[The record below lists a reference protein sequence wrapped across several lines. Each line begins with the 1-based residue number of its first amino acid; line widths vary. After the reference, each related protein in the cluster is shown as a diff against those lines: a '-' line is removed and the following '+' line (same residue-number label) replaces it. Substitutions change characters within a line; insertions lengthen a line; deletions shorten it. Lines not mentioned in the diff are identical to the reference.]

1 MRRREFIAGLGGAAA
16 WPLAA
21 RAQQQTKPAIG
32 YLSNASAD
40 LDPQVLIAFRDGLNS
55 LGFVEGRNVSVIYQW
70 ADGQNERLPVLA
82 ADLVRRQVAIIAA
95 VGTQS
100 VHAAKAATTSIPIV
114 FLVGGDPVEGGI
126 VPSLNRPAGNFTGAT
141 LFDVEVA
148 GKLVEFMHEP
158 VPTAATLAFLTSPT
172 NQGTA
177 VSETK
182 ALKAA
187 AGALGVQL
195 LILHATRSAEIE
207 GIYAS
212 LAGQRV
218 GGLIVSGDNLF
229 FTLRDKLFALAEKY
243 KVPAIYH
250 YSEHAQAGGL
260 MGYGT
265 KTTDVSRTVGIY
277 VGRILR
283 GEKPADLPV
292 QQATKIELMIN
303 LKAARALGLTFPTAL
318 LVRANEVIE

>member
-1 MRRREFIAGLGGAAA
+1 MRRREFIAGLGSAAG

-21 RAQQQTKPAIG
+21 HAQQATMPVIG
-32 YLSNASAD
+32 YLSNTSAD
-40 LDPQVLIAFRDGLNS
+40 SSHQQLRAFSDGLNL
-55 LGFVEGRNVSVIYQW
+55 LGFVEGRNVAVIYRW
-70 ADGQNERLPVLA
+70 AESQNERLPALA
-82 ADLVRRQVAIIAA
+82 ADLVRRQVAVIVA

-100 VHAAKAATTSIPIV
+100 VQAAKAATTSIPIV
-114 FLVGGDPVEGGI
+114 FVVGGNPVEGGMA
-126 VPSLNRPAGNFTGAT
+126 PSLNRPAGNITGVT

-148 GKLVEFMHEP
+148 GKLVEFMHEL
-158 VPTAATLAFLTSPT
+158 VPTAPTLAFLTNPT

-187 AGALGVQL
+187 AGALGVEL

-212 LAGQRV
+212 LAGQSV

-229 FTLRDKLFALAEKY
+229 FMLRDKLFALAEKY

-250 YSEHAQAGGL
+250 YPEHAQAGGL
-260 MGYGT
+260 MGYGA
-265 KTTDVSRTVGIY
+265 KTTDMSRTVGIY

-283 GEKPADLPV
+283 GEKPADLPI
-292 QQATKIELMIN
+292 QQATKIELVIN
-303 LKAARALGLTFPTAL
+303 LKTANTLGITFPPTL
-318 LVRANEVIE
+318 LVRADEVIE